1 MFFISIPSL
10 NKTINNYKL
19 ERNFIYDDK
28 LNNKIL
34 LDINLDNI
42 KSNENIVSHLDL
54 LNSKYK
60 FYKITLKN
68 DSDIYYTLHINK
80 KNENM
85 PNNEPTDVLIPPK
98 DTIIIN
104 GKTAYLKEDDNIYI
118 LNNEN
123 HTIYGNI
130 KIELTNTKNK

>member
-34 LDINLDNI
+34 LDINLYNI
-42 KSNENIVSHLDL
+42 KSKENIVSHLDL

-80 KNENM
+80 KM
-85 PNNEPTDVLIPPK
+85 
-98 DTIIIN
+98 
-104 GKTAYLKEDDNIYI
+104 
-118 LNNEN
+118 
-123 HTIYGNI
+123 
-130 KIELTNTKNK
+130 KICQIMNRQMF

>member
-1 MFFISIPSL
+1 
-10 NKTINNYKL
+10 
-19 ERNFIYDDK
+19 
-28 LNNKIL
+28 
-34 LDINLDNI
+34 
-42 KSNENIVSHLDL
+42 
-54 LNSKYK
+54 
-60 FYKITLKN
+60 
-68 DSDIYYTLHINK
+68 
-80 KNENM
+80 M